1 MFLAFGAFVTGL
13 YVLVPPLK
21 GSPLVIN
28 GLGLYGLLAMV
39 AGIRFYRPRARAAWW
54 LFVLGV
60 FLFWVGDV
68 YTYSIRILFN
78 VTVPFPSF
86 GDAVYLT
93 MYPVLMVGIMLLVR
107 RRTQRA
113 DGPGAVDALIMTL
126 GLALVSGII
135 LIAPYVH
142 DNTLGLVP
150 KLVSIGYP
158 MGDIILLAAGIRLAV
173 DAGKRRPAF
182 YLLIAGIVS
191 MLVTDDTYGVLT
203 LHNAYT
209 HQLWLDAGWIF
220 FYLFW
225 GAAALHPSMQELSD
239 VEVDRQPRLTPLRLA
254 LLAGATLIAPALE
267 IIKVI
272 PTRNWDLLF
281 IVGASAVMFSLVVA
295 RMTGLVRQREKSVAR
310 ERALSAAGGL
320 LVAASDP
327 QDIVSAA
334 LQAVAEFGE
343 GRVDAR
349 VCRTFGDQE
358 RVMALDENGALTDWA
373 ISAEASGFLHD
384 SGASGMLKLPAG
396 ARAEL
401 RLPAGDDPVLLL
413 ELRPAEPAGAGLVLI
428 LAGEAADDDE
438 TRYALRTL
446 AHQVALALSSAE
458 LSAEVHRQASE
469 ARFATLVQNSS
480 DLITV
485 LDASNTVLYQSPSIE
500 RVLGY
505 TVEEVTGRP
514 FEQLLHPDEQGR
526 LLRRLTDGA
535 GGAGRS
541 EVIDCLLAHKDG
553 SLRHFEILHADLLS
567 DTAVGGIVLNG
578 RDVSERKAFEEQL
591 AHQAFHDPVTHL
603 ANRALFNE
611 RVRHAV
617 ARTLRD
623 GIGMAVLFVDLDDF
637 KTVNDSLGHAT
648 GDRVLLEVAQRVS
661 ASVRAADTAARFG
674 GDEFAIL
681 LEDVHDPQVAVETA
695 ERILDSL
702 VRPLELDNTHLIIR
716 ASLGI
721 SVIEPGSATDADE
734 LIRNAD
740 AAMYIAKAEGKGGYR
755 LFEPAMHDRVVAR
768 LALRADLLRALE
780 REEFELHY
788 QPLVRLQ
795 DEVVTGVEALVR
807 WRHPERGLIPPFDF
821 IPFAEES
828 GLIVDIG
835 RWVLREGCRQAKAF
849 REQITAPTLPS
860 IGINLSVKQLF
871 HSDIVSDVA
880 NALAEADLEPEA
892 LTLEITESVMMTDT
906 ELAINRLN
914 QLRELGVRLAMD
926 DFGTGYSSLSS
937 LSMLP
942 LDILK
947 MDRSLLAAGAS
958 PVTSGLASAVLSLG
972 ETFALEVVAE
982 GIEFPEQSATLKELG
997 CDTGQGFYFARPMAA
1012 RPSDQLP
1019 GRAGRRGRG
1028 NSGLHRL
1035 RLSRCNR
1042 ATRRWTG
1049 RADSAASACS
1059 RHWPI
1064 ATIACSPAACR
1075 CRCSAT
1081 ACSWSRSRGRSTRCR
1096 MRRRRSRRSE
1106 SR

>member
-1 MFLAFGAFVTGL
+1 MTRSMGLSGGGDRRHLWWMYLGFGAFVCAL
-13 YVLVPPLK
+13 YVFVPPLK
-21 GSPLVIN
+21 GSGPVIN
-28 GLGLYGLLAMV
+28 GLGLYGVLGIV
-39 AGIRFYRPRARAAWW
+39 AGIRIHRPRARLAWW
-54 LFVLGV
+54 CFAAGLC
-60 FLFWVGDV
+60 LFWMGDL
-68 YTYSIRILFN
+68 YTYSYPKLFGAD
-78 VTVPFPSF
+78 VPFPSA
-86 GDAVYLT
+86 GDAIYLLV
-93 MYPVLMVGIMLLVR
+93 YPVLMAGLISLVR
-107 RRTQRA
+107 RRNQRA
-113 DGPGAVDALIMTL
+113 DGPGAVDAVIMTL
-126 GLALVSGII
+126 GLSLVSGIV

-142 DNTLGLVP
+142 DNTLSLLP
-150 KLVSIGYP
+150 KLVSIAYP
-158 MGDIILLAAGIRLAV
+158 IGDIILLAAGIRLAV

-182 YLLIAGIVS
+182 YLLIASIVTLLSTDFVYGIF
-191 MLVTDDTYGVLT
+191 T
-203 LHNAYT
+203 LHNTYD
-209 HQLWLDAGWIF
+209 HQLWMDAGWIF
-220 FYLFW
+220 FYLLW
-225 GAAALHPSMQELSD
+225 GAAALHPSMQELSEE
-239 VEVDRQPRLTPLRLA
+239 EVDRQPRLTWLRLA

-281 IVGASAVMFSLVVA
+281 VVGASAVMFSLVVA

-320 LVAASDP
+320 LVGATAP
-327 QDIVSAA
+327 EDIVTAA
-334 LQAVAEFGE
+334 LAAVADFG
-343 GRVDAR
+343 GANVDAR
-349 VCRTFGDQE
+349 VCRISSDQG
-358 RVMALDENGALTDWA
+358 RAMALEQDGVLSEWA
-373 ISAEASGFLHD
+373 ISDDVSLFLHV
-384 SGASGMLKLPAG
+384 SGAGGVSTLPAHV
-396 ARAEL
+396 REHL
-401 RLPAGDDPVLLL
+401 RLPAGDDPVLFL
-413 ELRPAEPAGAGLVLI
+413 ELRAAGASNAGLTMI
-428 LAGEAADDDE
+428 LAGDAARDDE

-446 AHQVALALSSAE
+446 ANQVSLALSSAE
-458 LSAEVHRQASE
+458 LAGEVHRRESE

-485 LDASNTVLYQSPSIE
+485 LDADHKILYQSPSIE

-505 TVEEVTGRP
+505 TVEEVAGRS

-535 GGAGRS
+535 GAGGRA

-553 SLRHFEILHADLLS
+553 TLRHFEILHADLLGDS
-567 DTAVGGIVLNG
+567 AVGGIVLNG

-623 GIGMAVLFVDLDDF
+623 GVGMAVLFVDLDDF
-637 KTVNDSLGHAT
+637 KTVNDSLGHAV
-648 GDRVLLEVAQRVS
+648 GDQVLLEVAQRVS

-681 LEDVHDPQVAVETA
+681 LEDVDDPQVAVETA
-695 ERILDSL
+695 ERILNSL
-702 VRPLELDNTHLIIR
+702 GRPLELGESNLIIR

-721 SVIEPGSATDADE
+721 SVVEPGKATDADE

-768 LALRADLLRALE
+768 LELRADLQRALE

-788 QPLVRLQ
+788 QPLVRLE
-795 DEVVTGVEALVR
+795 DDTVTGVEALVR
-807 WRHPERGLIPPFDF
+807 WRHPARGLIPPFEF

-835 RWVLREGCRQAKAF
+835 RWVLREGCREARAL
-849 REQITAPTLPS
+849 RARMAGSTLPT

-871 HSDIVSDVA
+871 HSDIVTDVA
-880 NALAEADLEPEA
+880 EALADAGLEPEA

-906 ELAINRLN
+906 ELAISRLN
-914 QLRELGVRLAMD
+914 ELRALGVRLAMD

-997 CDTGQGFYFARPMAA
+997 CDTGQGFYFARPMETE
-1012 RPSDQLP
+1012 RLIRFLED
-1019 GRAGRRGRG
+1019 RAGAAEG
-1028 NSGLHRL
+1028 SAVPAGL
-1035 RLSRCNR
+1035 
-1042 ATRRWTG
+1042 
-1049 RADSAASACS
+1049 D
-1059 RHWPI
+1059 
-1064 ATIACSPAACR
+1064 
-1075 CRCSAT
+1075 
-1081 ACSWSRSRGRSTRCR
+1081 
-1096 MRRRRSRRSE
+1096 
-1106 SR
+1106 

>member
-1 MFLAFGAFVTGL
+1 MSARSLVPARRHLWWMFFVFGALVCAL
-13 YVLVPPLK
+13 YVFVPPFK
-21 GSPLVIN
+21 GSVLVIN
-28 GLGLYGLLAMV
+28 GLGLLGVLALI
-39 AGIRFYRPRARAAWW
+39 AGIRLYRPRARVAWW

-68 YTYSIRILFN
+68 YTYGVRVLFN

-93 MYPVLMVGIMLLVR
+93 MYPVLMVGIMLFVR
-107 RRTQRA
+107 RRNQRA

-135 LIAPYVH
+135 LIAPYIH

-173 DAGKRRPAF
+173 DGGKRRPAF

-203 LHNAYT
+203 LHNAYD
-209 HQLWLDAGWIF
+209 HQLWLDAGWMF

-239 VEVDRQPRLTPLRLA
+239 VEVDREPRLTPLRLA
-254 LLAGATLIAPALE
+254 LLAGATLVAPAIE
-267 IIKVI
+267 IIKVV

-281 IVGASAVMFSLVVA
+281 VIGASAVLFSLVVA
-295 RMTGLVRQREKSVAR
+295 RMTGLVRQREKSVSR

-320 LVAASDP
+320 LVAATAP
-327 QDIVSAA
+327 REIVTAA
-334 LQAVAEFGE
+334 LQAVADFGKD
-343 GRVDAR
+343 RVDAR
-349 VCRTFGDQE
+349 VCQIFGNEE
-358 RVMALDENGALTDWA
+358 RAMALDVDGHLSDWA
-373 ISAEASGFLHD
+373 ISEEVSGLLEVAGGFTV
-384 SGASGMLKLPAG
+384 STLPAH

-401 RLPAGDDPVLLL
+401 RLPAGDDPALLL
-413 ELRPAEPAGAGLVLI
+413 ELRPAGPANAGLVLV
-428 LAGEAADDDE
+428 LAGEAADDEE

-458 LSAEVHRQASE
+458 LSAEVHRQAGE

-485 LDASNTVLYQSPSIE
+485 LDANNTVLYQSPSIE

-514 FEQLLHPDEQGR
+514 FEQLLHSDEHGR

-535 GGAGRS
+535 GATGRS

-553 SLRHFEILHADLLS
+553 TLRHFEILHADLLS
-567 DTAVGGIVLNG
+567 DSAVGGIVLNG
-578 RDVSERKAFEEQL
+578 RDVSERKAFEDQL

-617 ARTLRD
+617 ARTLRE
-623 GIGMAVLFVDLDDF
+623 GVGMAVLFVDLDDF
-637 KTVNDSLGHAT
+637 KTVNDSLGHAV
-648 GDRVLLEVAQRVS
+648 GDRVLLEVAHRIS
-661 ASVRAADTAARFG
+661 AAVRAADTAARFG

-681 LEDVHDPQVAVETA
+681 LEDVHDPQAAVETA

-702 VRPLELDNTHLIIR
+702 GRPLQLDNNHLIIR

-721 SVIEPGSATDADE
+721 SVVEPGNASDADE

-768 LALRADLLRALE
+768 LALRADLQRALE
-780 REEFELHY
+780 RDEFELHY

-795 DEVVTGVEALVR
+795 DEAVTGVEALLR
-807 WRHPERGLIPPFDF
+807 WRHPERGLIPPFEF

-835 RWVLREGCRQAKAF
+835 RWVLREGCRQAKVL
-849 REQITAPTLPS
+849 REQITSATLPT

-871 HSDIVSDVA
+871 HSDIVNDVA
-880 NALAEADLEPEA
+880 GALAEAGLEPEA

-906 ELAINRLN
+906 ELAISRLN
-914 QLRELGVRLAMD
+914 ELRALGVRLAMD

-982 GIEFPEQSATLKELG
+982 GIEYPEQSATLRELG
-997 CDTGQGFYFARPMAA
+997 CDTGQGFYFARPME
-1012 RPSDQLP
+1012 P
-1019 GRAGRRGRG
+1019 GH
-1028 NSGLHRL
+1028 LVTF
-1035 RLSRCNR
+1035 LSQ
-1042 ATRRWTG
+1042 
-1049 RADSAASACS
+1049 RADAADG
-1059 RHWPI
+1059 
-1064 ATIACSPAACR
+1064 
-1075 CRCSAT
+1075 T
-1081 ACSWSRSRGRSTRCR
+1081 AVTAGSD
-1096 MRRRRSRRSE
+1096 
-1106 SR
+1106 

>member
-1 MFLAFGAFVTGL
+1 MFLAFGAFLTAL
-13 YVLVPPLK
+13 YVLVPPVK

-28 GLGLYGLLAMV
+28 GLGLYSLLAMI
-39 AGIRFYRPRARAAWW
+39 AGIRFYRPRARLAWW
-54 LFVLGV
+54 LFVLGML
-60 FLFWVGDV
+60 LFWVGDV

-93 MYPVLMVGIMLLVR
+93 MYPVLMAGIMLLVR

-173 DAGKRRPAF
+173 DGGKRRPAF

-203 LHNAYT
+203 LHNVYN

-239 VEVDRQPRLTPLRLA
+239 VEEDRQSRLTPLRLA

-267 IIKVI
+267 IIKVV

-281 IVGASAVMFSLVVA
+281 VVGASAVLFSLVVA

-320 LVAASDP
+320 LVAATEP
-327 QDIVSAA
+327 REILIAA
-334 LQAVAEFGE
+334 LQALADFGKD
-343 GRVDAR
+343 RADAR
-349 VCRTFGDQE
+349 VCRIVGD
-358 RVMALDENGALTDWA
+358 RVRAMALDERGGLTEWELDA
-373 ISAEASGFLHD
+373 GMSPFLQD
-384 SGASGMLKLPAG
+384 SGATGTMILPDDAREGLKLPPGRNRALQLELGPTGASGAG
-396 ARAEL
+396 LTLIVAGE
-401 RLPAGDDPVLLL
+401 AGDD
-413 ELRPAEPAGAGLVLI
+413 E
-428 LAGEAADDDE
+428 E
-438 TRYALRTL
+438 TRYALSTL
-446 AHQVALALSSAE
+446 AHQVSLALSSAE
-458 LSAEVHRQASE
+458 FAEEVHRRASE

-485 LDASNTVLYQSPSIE
+485 LSAENTILYQSPSIE

-505 TVEEVTGRP
+505 TAEEVTGRP
-514 FEQLLHPDEQGR
+514 FADLLHPNEQGR

-535 GGAGRS
+535 GANGRD

-553 SLRHFEILHADLLS
+553 DLRHFEILHTDLLA

-617 ARTLRD
+617 ARTLRE
-623 GIGMAVLFVDLDDF
+623 GMGMAVLFVDLDDF
-637 KTVNDSLGHAT
+637 KTVNDSLGHAA
-648 GDRVLLEVAQRVS
+648 GDRVLLEVAQRIS
-661 ASVRAADTAARFG
+661 GSVRAADTAARFG

-681 LEDVHDPQVAVETA
+681 LEDVHDMQAAVETA
-695 ERILDSL
+695 ERILDAL
-702 VRPLELDNTHLIIR
+702 GRPLALDDNHLMIR

-721 SVIEPGSATDADE
+721 SVVEAGNATDADE

-768 LALRADLLRALE
+768 LALRADLQRALE
-780 REEFELHY
+780 RQEFELHY
-788 QPLVRLQ
+788 QPLVRLR
-795 DEVVTGVEALVR
+795 DEAVTGVEALLR
-807 WRHPERGLIPPFDF
+807 WRHPVRGVIPPFDF

-835 RWVLREGCRQAKAF
+835 RWVLREGCRQAKLLRRQVTSA
-849 REQITAPTLPS
+849 TPPT

-871 HSDIVSDVA
+871 HSDIVTDVA

-892 LTLEITESVMMTDT
+892 LVLEITESVMMTDT
-906 ELAINRLN
+906 ELAIDRLN

-972 ETFALEVVAE
+972 ETFELEVVAE
-982 GIEFPEQSATLKELG
+982 GIEYPEQSVTLRELG
-997 CDTGQGFYFARPMAA
+997 CDTGQGFFFARPME
-1012 RPSDQLP
+1012 P
-1019 GRAGRRGRG
+1019 GRLVSFLTERTDAAEGTALPAG
-1028 NSGLHRL
+1028 S
-1035 RLSRCNR
+1035 
-1042 ATRRWTG
+1042 
-1049 RADSAASACS
+1049 D
-1059 RHWPI
+1059 
-1064 ATIACSPAACR
+1064 
-1075 CRCSAT
+1075 
-1081 ACSWSRSRGRSTRCR
+1081 
-1096 MRRRRSRRSE
+1096 
-1106 SR
+1106 

>member
-1 MFLAFGAFVTGL
+1 MSAARLTAAADRRHLWWMFLAFGAFVTAL
-13 YVLVPPLK
+13 YVFVPPLK

-28 GLGLYGLLAMV
+28 GLGLYGLVAMV

-54 LFVLGV
+54 LFVFGV

-68 YTYSIRILFN
+68 YTYSIRIVFN

-173 DAGKRRPAF
+173 DGGKRRPAF

-203 LHNAYT
+203 LHNAYN

-239 VEVDRQPRLTPLRLA
+239 VEVDRESRLTPLRLA
-254 LLAGATLIAPALE
+254 LLAGATLVAPALE

-272 PTRNWDLLF
+272 PTRNWDLLVV
-281 IVGASAVMFSLVVA
+281 VGASAVMFSLVVA

-334 LQAVAEFGE
+334 LQAVAEFGKD
-343 GRVDAR
+343 RVDAR
-349 VCRTFGDQE
+349 VCRISGDQE
-358 RVMALDENGALTDWA
+358 QAMALDENGTLTSWA
-373 ISAEASGFLHD
+373 ISADASALLHD
-384 SGASGMLKLPAG
+384 ATGMQRLPFG
-396 ARAEL
+396 ARVEL
-401 RLPAGDDPVLLL
+401 RLANADERVLLL
-413 ELRPAEPAGAGLVLI
+413 ELRPPGPAAAGLVLI
-428 LAGEAADDDE
+428 LAGEAADDEE

-458 LSAEVHRQASE
+458 LSAEVHRRASE

-485 LDASNTVLYQSPSIE
+485 LDSANTVLYQSPSIE

-514 FEQLLHPDEQGR
+514 FEELLHPDEQGR

-535 GGAGRS
+535 GATGRS

-623 GIGMAVLFVDLDDF
+623 GIGVAVLFVDLDDF

-661 ASVRAADTAARFG
+661 TSVRAADTAARFG

-681 LEDVHDPQVAVETA
+681 LEDVDDPQVAVETA

-702 VRPLELDNTHLIIR
+702 ARPLELDNTHLSIR

-721 SVIEPGSATDADE
+721 SVVEPGNPTDADE

-795 DEVVTGVEALVR
+795 DEAITGVEALLR
-807 WRHPERGLIPPFDF
+807 WRHPARGLIPPFDF
-821 IPFAEES
+821 IPFAEET

-835 RWVLREGCRQAKAF
+835 RWVLQEGCRQAKVL
-849 REQITAPTLPS
+849 RQQVTGTTPPT

-871 HSDIVSDVA
+871 HPDIVSDVA

-906 ELAINRLN
+906 QLAIDRLN

-997 CDTGQGFYFARPMAA
+997 CDIGQGFYFARPMEPERLIDFLADRTGAA
-1012 RPSDQLP
+1012 EGAAVPTGSD
-1019 GRAGRRGRG
+1019 
-1028 NSGLHRL
+1028 
-1035 RLSRCNR
+1035 
-1042 ATRRWTG
+1042 
-1049 RADSAASACS
+1049 
-1059 RHWPI
+1059 
-1064 ATIACSPAACR
+1064 
-1075 CRCSAT
+1075 
-1081 ACSWSRSRGRSTRCR
+1081 
-1096 MRRRRSRRSE
+1096 
-1106 SR
+1106 

>member
-1 MFLAFGAFVTGL
+1 MSVLRRTVAADRHHLWWMFLAFGAFVTAL

-39 AGIRFYRPRARAAWW
+39 AGIRRYRPRARLAWW
-54 LFVLGV
+54 LFVAGV

-78 VTVPFPSF
+78 VSVPFPSF

-107 RRTQRA
+107 RRNQRA
-113 DGPGAVDALIMTL
+113 DGPGAVDALIMSL

-158 MGDIILLAAGIRLAV
+158 LGDIILLAAGIRLAV
-173 DAGKRRPAF
+173 DGGKRRPAF

-191 MLVTDDTYGVLT
+191 MLVADDTYGVLT
-203 LHNAYT
+203 LHNAYN

-225 GAAALHPSMQELSD
+225 GAAALHPSMQELS
-239 VEVDRQPRLTPLRLA
+239 EEETNRQPRLTWLRLA

-267 IIKVI
+267 VIKVV

-281 IVGASAVMFSLVVA
+281 VVGSSAVLFSLVVA

-320 LVAASDP
+320 LVAATDP
-327 QDIVSAA
+327 EDIVSAA
-334 LQAVAEFGE
+334 LHAVTELGTD
-343 GRVDAR
+343 RVDAR
-349 VCRTFGDQE
+349 VCRIFGDQE
-358 RVMALDENGALTDWA
+358 RAMALDENLGLTSWP
-373 ISAEASGFLHD
+373 ISAEASVLLHD
-384 SGASGMLKLPAG
+384 SRATGMLRLPAP
-396 ARAEL
+396 ARSEL
-401 RLPAGDDPVLLL
+401 RLPAGDEPVLLL
-413 ELRPAEPAGAGLVLI
+413 ELRPAGPAGAGLVLI
-428 LAGEAADDDE
+428 LAGEAADDEE
-438 TRYALRTL
+438 TSYALRTL
-446 AHQVALALSSAE
+446 AHQVSLALSSAE
-458 LSAEVHRQASE
+458 LSAEVHRRASE

-485 LDASNTVLYQSPSIE
+485 LDAENQILYQSPSIE

-505 TVEEVTGRP
+505 SAEEVTGRA
-514 FEQLLHPDEQGR
+514 FSELLHPDEHGR

-535 GGAGRS
+535 GASGRN
-541 EVIDCLLAHKDG
+541 EVIDCLVAHKDG
-553 SLRHFEILHADLLS
+553 SLRHFEILHTNLLDDS
-567 DTAVGGIVLNG
+567 AVGGIVLNG

-611 RVRHAV
+611 RVRHV
-617 ARTLRD
+617 TARALRERV
-623 GIGMAVLFVDLDDF
+623 GMAVLFVDVDDF
-637 KTVNDSLGHAT
+637 KTVNDSLGHAV
-648 GDRVLLEVAQRVS
+648 GDRVLLEVAKRIS
-661 ASVRAADTAARFG
+661 GSVRAADTAARFG

-681 LEDVHDPQVAVETA
+681 LEDVEDIQAAVEAA

-702 VRPLELDNTHLIIR
+702 SRPLELEGNQLIIR

-721 SVIEPGSATDADE
+721 SIAEAGTLAEADE

-755 LFEPAMHDRVVAR
+755 LFEPAMHERVVAR
-768 LALRADLLRALE
+768 LELRADLQRALE

-788 QPLVRLQ
+788 QPLIRLQ
-795 DEVVTGVEALVR
+795 DGAVTGVEALLR
-807 WRHPERGLIPPFDF
+807 WRHPTRGLIPPDQF

-828 GLIVDIG
+828 GLIIGIG
-835 RWVLREGCRQAKAF
+835 RWVLREGCRQAKAL
-849 REQITAPTLPS
+849 RDRIKSPVSPTV
-860 IGINLSVKQLF
+860 GINLSVKQLF
-871 HSDIVSDVA
+871 HADIVADVA
-880 NALAEADLEPEA
+880 EALSAAGLEPDA
-892 LTLEITESVMMTDT
+892 LILEITESVMMTDT
-906 ELAINRLN
+906 ELAVSRLHE
-914 QLRELGVRLAMD
+914 LRALGVRLAMD

-942 LDILK
+942 LDVLK
-947 MDRSLLAAGAS
+947 MDRSLLAAGAA
-958 PVTSGLASAVLSLG
+958 PITSGLATAVLSLG
-972 ETFALEVVAE
+972 ETFQLEVVAE
-982 GIEFPEQSATLKELG
+982 GIEHPEQSVTLRDLG
-997 CDTGQGFYFARPMAA
+997 CDTGQGFYFARPMEPERLVSFLAERVDDVDDVAA
-1012 RPSDQLP
+1012 
-1019 GRAGRRGRG
+1019 A
-1028 NSGLHRL
+1028 
-1035 RLSRCNR
+1035 
-1042 ATRRWTG
+1042 
-1049 RADSAASACS
+1049 
-1059 RHWPI
+1059 
-1064 ATIACSPAACR
+1064 
-1075 CRCSAT
+1075 
-1081 ACSWSRSRGRSTRCR
+1081 
-1096 MRRRRSRRSE
+1096 
-1106 SR
+1106 

>member
-1 MFLAFGAFVTGL
+1 MTPRSIIPARRHLWWTFLLFGALVCGL
-13 YVLVPPLK
+13 YVFVPPLK

-39 AGIRFYRPRARAAWW
+39 AGIQVYRPTARLAWW
-54 LFVLGV
+54 LLVLGV

-68 YTYSIRILFN
+68 YTYGIRILFN

-86 GDAVYLT
+86 GDAAYLI

-107 RRTQRA
+107 RRNQRA

-150 KLVSIGYP
+150 KFVSIGYP

-173 DAGKRRPAF
+173 DGGKRRPAF

-203 LHNAYT
+203 LHNVYN

-239 VEVDRQPRLTPLRLA
+239 VAVDRQSRLTPLRLA
-254 LLAGATLIAPALE
+254 LLAGATLVAPALE
-267 IIKVI
+267 IIKVA
-272 PTRNWDLLF
+272 PTRNWDLVV
-281 IVGASAVMFSLVVA
+281 IIGASAVLFSLVVA
-295 RMTGLVRQREKSVAR
+295 RMTGLVRQREKSVSR

-320 LVAASDP
+320 LVAATAP
-327 QDIVSAA
+327 KEIVTAA
-334 LQAVAEFGE
+334 LQAVADFGKD
-343 GRVDAR
+343 GVDAR
-349 VCRTFGDQE
+349 VCQIFGDQE
-358 RVMALDENGALTDWA
+358 RAMALDGDGRLSDWP
-373 ISAEASGFLHD
+373 ISDEVSDLLRITGG
-384 SGASGMLKLPAG
+384 STVSKLPAH
-396 ARAEL
+396 AREVL

-413 ELRPAEPAGAGLVLI
+413 ELRPSGPANAGLILVLAGA
-428 LAGEAADDDE
+428 AAHDDE

-458 LSAEVHRQASE
+458 LSAEVHRQAGE

-485 LDASNTVLYQSPSIE
+485 LDADNTVLYQSPSIE

-505 TVEEVTGRP
+505 TVDEVTGRP

-526 LLRRLTDGA
+526 LLRRLIDGA
-535 GGAGRS
+535 GATGRS

-567 DTAVGGIVLNG
+567 DSAVDGIVLNG

-623 GIGMAVLFVDLDDF
+623 GVGMAVLFVDLDDF
-637 KTVNDSLGHAT
+637 KTVNDSLGHAV

-681 LEDVHDPQVAVETA
+681 LEDVNDPQAAVETA

-702 VRPLELDNTHLIIR
+702 GRPLQLDNTHLIIR

-721 SVIEPGSATDADE
+721 SVVEPGNATDADE

-768 LALRADLLRALE
+768 LALRADLQRALE
-780 REEFELHY
+780 RDEFELHY
-788 QPLVRLQ
+788 QPLVRLR
-795 DEVVTGVEALVR
+795 DEAITGVEALLR
-807 WRHPERGLIPPFDF
+807 WRHPDRGLIPPLEF

-828 GLIVDIG
+828 GMIVDIG
-835 RWVLREGCRQAKAF
+835 RWVLREGCRQAKVL
-849 REQITAPTLPS
+849 RERITGSTLPT

-871 HSDIVSDVA
+871 HTDIVADVA
-880 NALAEADLEPEA
+880 NALAEAELEPEA

-906 ELAINRLN
+906 ELAISRLN
-914 QLRELGVRLAMD
+914 QLRALGVRLAMD

-972 ETFALEVVAE
+972 ETFELEVVAE
-982 GIEFPEQSATLKELG
+982 GIEYREQSATLKDLG
-997 CDTGQGFYFARPMAA
+997 CDTGQGFYFAKPMEAGHLIGFLAERTDAA
-1012 RPSDQLP
+1012 EGTALPAGSD
-1019 GRAGRRGRG
+1019 
-1028 NSGLHRL
+1028 
-1035 RLSRCNR
+1035 
-1042 ATRRWTG
+1042 
-1049 RADSAASACS
+1049 
-1059 RHWPI
+1059 
-1064 ATIACSPAACR
+1064 
-1075 CRCSAT
+1075 
-1081 ACSWSRSRGRSTRCR
+1081 
-1096 MRRRRSRRSE
+1096 
-1106 SR
+1106 

>member
-1 MFLAFGAFVTGL
+1 MSRARLIAFDRRHLWWVFLAFGGFVTAL
-13 YVLVPPLK
+13 YVFVPPLK

-28 GLGLYGLLAMV
+28 GLGLYGLLAVV
-39 AGIRFYRPRARAAWW
+39 AGIRFHRPRARLAWW
-54 LFVLGV
+54 LFALGV

-68 YTYSIRILFN
+68 YTYGIRILFN

-93 MYPVLMVGIMLLVR
+93 MYPVLMVGIVLLVR
-107 RRTQRA
+107 RRNQRA

-126 GLALVSGII
+126 GLSLVSGVV

-142 DNTLGLVP
+142 DSTLSLLP

-173 DAGKRRPAF
+173 DGGKRRPAF

-191 MLVTDDTYGVLT
+191 MLVTDDTYGYLT
-203 LHNAYT
+203 LHNAYN

-225 GAAALHPSMQELSD
+225 GAAALHPSMQELS
-239 VEVDRQPRLTPLRLA
+239 EEETDRQPRLTWLRLA

-281 IVGASAVMFSLVVA
+281 VVGASAVMFSLVVA
-295 RMTGLVRQREKSVAR
+295 RMTGLVRQREKSVLR
-310 ERALSAAGGL
+310 EQALSAAGGL
-320 LVAASDP
+320 LVAATEP
-327 QDIVSAA
+327 REILIAA
-334 LQAVAEFGE
+334 LQALADFGKD
-343 GRVDAR
+343 RADAR
-349 VCRTFGDQE
+349 VCRVVGD
-358 RVMALDENGALTDWA
+358 RVRAMALDERGGLTEWDLA
-373 ISAEASGFLHD
+373 VGTSPFLQD
-384 SGASGMLKLPAG
+384 SGTTATVILPAD
-396 ARAEL
+396 AREEL
-401 RLPAGDDPVLLL
+401 RLPAGRDRVLQL
-413 ELRPAEPAGAGLVLI
+413 ELRPTSGSGAGLMLI
-428 LAGEAADDDE
+428 VAGEAGDDEE
-438 TRYALRTL
+438 TRYALSTL
-446 AHQVALALSSAE
+446 AHQVSLALSSAE
-458 LSAEVHRQASE
+458 FAEEVHRRASE
-469 ARFATLVQNSS
+469 ARFSTLVQNSS

-485 LDASNTVLYQSPSIE
+485 LSADNTILYQSPSIE

-505 TVEEVTGRP
+505 TAEEVTGRP
-514 FEQLLHPDEQGR
+514 FAELLHPNEQGR

-535 GGAGRS
+535 GANGRG

-553 SLRHFEILHADLLS
+553 ELRHFEILHTDLLADS
-567 DTAVGGIVLNG
+567 AVGGIVLNG

-617 ARTLRD
+617 ARTLRE
-623 GIGMAVLFVDLDDF
+623 GTGMAVLFVDLDDF
-637 KTVNDSLGHAT
+637 KTVNDSLGHAA
-648 GDRVLLEVAQRVS
+648 GDRVLLEAAQRIS
-661 ASVRAADTAARFG
+661 GSVRAADTAARFG

-681 LEDVHDPQVAVETA
+681 LEDVHDMQAAVETA
-695 ERILDSL
+695 ERILHSL
-702 VRPLELDNTHLIIR
+702 GRPLELDDNHLVIR

-721 SVIEPGSATDADE
+721 SVVEEGNATDADE

-768 LALRADLLRALE
+768 LALRADLQRALE

-795 DEVVTGVEALVR
+795 DGAVTGVEALLR
-807 WRHPERGLIPPFDF
+807 WRHPVRGLIPPIEF

-835 RWVLREGCRQAKAF
+835 RWVLREGCRQAKVL
-849 REQITAPTLPS
+849 RGQMTGSTLPT

-871 HSDIVSDVA
+871 HSDIVADVA
-880 NALAEADLEPEA
+880 GALAAAELEPEA

-906 ELAINRLN
+906 ELAINRLME
-914 QLRELGVRLAMD
+914 LRELGVRLAMD

-958 PVTSGLASAVLSLG
+958 PVTSGLASAVLSIG
-972 ETFALEVVAE
+972 ETFELEVVAE
-982 GIEFPEQSATLKELG
+982 GIEFPEQSVTLRDLG
-997 CDTGQGFYFARPMAA
+997 CDTGQGFYFAKPME
-1012 RPSDQLP
+1012 P
-1019 GRAGRRGRG
+1019 GRLMDFLV
-1028 NSGLHRL
+1028 S
-1035 RLSRCNR
+1035 
-1042 ATRRWTG
+1042 
-1049 RADSAASACS
+1049 RADAAEGSAL
-1059 RHWPI
+1059 
-1064 ATIACSPAACR
+1064 PA
-1075 CRCSAT
+1075 
-1081 ACSWSRSRGRSTRCR
+1081 GLD
-1096 MRRRRSRRSE
+1096 
-1106 SR
+1106 

>member
-1 MFLAFGAFVTGL
+1 MSAPGPTTAIQRRHVWWIFLAFGLFVTAL

-28 GLGLYGLLAMV
+28 GLGLYGLLALV
-39 AGIRFYRPRARAAWW
+39 AGIRAYRPQAWVAWW
-54 LFVLGV
+54 LLVVGV

-68 YTYSIRILFN
+68 YTYSIRIVFN

-93 MYPVLMVGIMLLVR
+93 MYPVLMVGILLLVR
-107 RRTQRA
+107 RRSQRA
-113 DGPGAVDALIMTL
+113 DGPGAVDSLIMTL
-126 GLALVSGII
+126 GLALVSGIL

-142 DNTLGLVP
+142 DGTLGLLP

-173 DAGKRRPAF
+173 DGGKRQPAF

-191 MLVTDDTYGVLT
+191 MLVTDDLYGLLT

-225 GAAALHPSMQELSD
+225 GAAALHPSMRELSD
-239 VEVDRQPRLTPLRLA
+239 MEVDRQPRLTPLRLA
-254 LLAGATLIAPALE
+254 LLTGATLVAPVLE

-272 PTRNWDLLF
+272 PMRNWDLLW
-281 IVGASAVMFSLVVA
+281 IIGASGLLFSLVVA

-320 LVAASDP
+320 LVAATAP
-327 QDIVSAA
+327 QDIITAA
-334 LQAVAEFGE
+334 LRAVAEFGQQS
-343 GRVDAR
+343 VDAR
-349 VCRTFGDQE
+349 VCRIFGDQV
-358 RVMALDENGALTDWA
+358 RALALEAEGRLSDWA
-373 ISAEASGFLHD
+373 LSEEVARLLHA
-384 SGASGMLKLPAG
+384 GRGPELVKLAAG

-401 RLPAGDDPVLLL
+401 KLPAGDDPVLVL
-413 ELRPAEPAGAGLVLI
+413 ELRPAGPANAGLVLI
-428 LAGEAADDDE
+428 LAGEAARDDE
-438 TRYALRTL
+438 TRYALHTL

-485 LDASNTVLYQSPSIE
+485 LDADNTILYQSPSIE

-505 TVEEVTGRP
+505 SVEEVTGRP
-514 FEQLLHPDEQGR
+514 FEELLHPDEQGR

-535 GGAGRS
+535 GAHGRS

-567 DTAVGGIVLNG
+567 DTRVGGIVLNG

-617 ARTLRD
+617 ARTLRE
-623 GIGMAVLFVDLDDF
+623 GVGMAVLFVDLDDF
-637 KTVNDSLGHAT
+637 KTVNDSLGHAV
-648 GDRVLLEVAQRVS
+648 GDRVLLEVAQRIS

-681 LEDVHDPQVAVETA
+681 LEDVHDLSAAVEAA
-695 ERILDSL
+695 ERILESL
-702 VRPLELDNTHLIIR
+702 ARPLNVDGNEMVIH

-721 SVIEPGSATDADE
+721 SVAEAGLATDADE

-740 AAMYIAKAEGKGGYR
+740 AAMYIAKGEGKGAYR

-768 LALRADLLRALE
+768 LELRADLQRALE

-788 QPLVRLQ
+788 QPLVRLE
-795 DEVVTGVEALVR
+795 DGAITGVEALVR
-807 WRHPERGLIPPFDF
+807 WRHPSRGLIPPSDF
-821 IPFAEES
+821 IPFAEET
-828 GLIVDIG
+828 GLIIEIG
-835 RWVLREGCRQAKAF
+835 RWVLQEGCRQARAL
-849 REQITAPTLPS
+849 RDGITEPVLPT

-871 HSDIVSDVA
+871 HPDIVDDVA
-880 NALAEADLEPEA
+880 RALADAALEPDA

-906 ELAINRLN
+906 ELAVTRLKE
-914 QLRELGVRLAMD
+914 LHALGVRLAMD

-937 LSMLP
+937 LSMFP
-942 LDILK
+942 LDVLK
-947 MDRSLLAAGAS
+947 MDRSLLATGAAA
-958 PVTSGLASAVLSLG
+958 VTSGLASAVLSLG
-972 ETFALEVVAE
+972 ETFNLEVVAE
-982 GIEFPEQSATLKELG
+982 GIEYPEQSITLKELG
-997 CDTGQGFYFARPMAA
+997 CDTGQGFYFARPME
-1012 RPSDQLP
+1012 P
-1019 GRAGRRGRG
+1019 GRLV
-1028 NSGLHRL
+1028 SFL
-1035 RLSRCNR
+1035 RE
-1042 ATRRWTG
+1042 
-1049 RADSAASACS
+1049 RADAAEGTVLPTGSD
-1059 RHWPI
+1059 
-1064 ATIACSPAACR
+1064 
-1075 CRCSAT
+1075 
-1081 ACSWSRSRGRSTRCR
+1081 
-1096 MRRRRSRRSE
+1096 
-1106 SR
+1106 